1 MTDPDWDGVLETLIT
16 TARLEMAAAES
27 PGPRAEA
34 WGALKWLVKHRRP
47 DRVTQMERERG
58 LA

>member
-1 MTDPDWDGVLETLIT
+1 MSDLEWDRVLEALILA
-16 TARLEMAAAES
+16 ARLELAAAES

-34 WGALKWLVKHRRP
+34 WAALKWLVKHRRP